1 MNIFVLDKDIKLCA
15 QYHCDKHLVKMI
27 TEHNQI
33 LASVKWKSQGITKKK
48 QITKKDT
55 NKFTDFPR
63 KNSDG
68 TPNPYGIGFQYHPCT
83 VWAGES
89 IDNYIWLCNLTL
101 EMCKEYTK
109 RYGKIHAGEEIVKW
123 HKYNSPPLAIIG
135 MTPFVQAMPDDVKD
149 KDAITAYRNYYK
161 KYKVDFAKWIHT
173 ETPLW
178 FKEIKI
184 EEKTTNSLLV

>member
-1 MNIFVLDKDIKLCA
+1 
-15 QYHCDKHLVKMI
+15 MI

-48 QITKKDT
+48 QITKEDT

-68 TPNPYGIGFQYHPCT
+68 TPNPHGIGFQYHPCT

-135 MTPFVQAMPDDVKD
+135 IKMILLNGYTQKHH
-149 KDAITAYRNYYK
+149 YGLK
-161 KYKVDFAKWIHT
+161 KLKLKKKQQIVC
-173 ETPLW
+173 
-178 FKEIKI
+178 
-184 EEKTTNSLLV
+184 